1 MMNGRPADPPLGL
14 GTYEVVEASPGPLTS
29 WEAGNLVVDL
39 ESLRGSAA
47 KEPAVEAVEVH
58 LVRPGDPVRVANVL
72 DAVVPHVK
80 ADDPEATFPGVLGR
94 LAPAG
99 RGRSNRLGGV
109 TVLSVC
115 DLRAA
120 GLVEQ
125 DELYETFV
133 DRAGPGAER
142 SSFGSTTNVVLTFTP
157 RPGAPAADVDLA
169 VRRAGLRVARDLAAT
184 TIGSAPDREET
195 FRPIGTGD
203 DGEDLPRV
211 AAILQVGSE
220 GSFLDTFLYGLRME
234 GLVPTLLD
242 PREVLDGALTN
253 GAYEWAGSRNATAFY
268 QRSALIHELF
278 EADGKSLRFAG
289 LIVALGYL
297 NTAFEKQRSAMLS
310 ARLAQ
315 LLGADGVVCTTFETG
330 NSHTDTMLTVRACEH
345 LGIRTTA
352 IVTETNGGLTDHVPE
367 ADCIVSVGNEDELV
381 PAWSP
386 DRVIGA
392 SAGRAGEPV
401 PTWAYLGATC
411 QTGDMRWRAVPE

>member
-1 MMNGRPADPPLGL
+1 MDDGMLELATFEAREVGTSAATRWIPGRL
-14 GTYEVVEASPGPLTS
+14 E
-29 WEAGNLVVDL
+29 VDL
-39 ESLRGSAA
+39 RSIGTVAGA
-47 KEPAVEAVEVH
+47 GPAIQQVQAE

-72 DAVVPHVK
+72 DAVVPHVR

-99 RGRSNRLGGV
+99 RGRSNRLEGL
-109 TVLSVC
+109 TVLAAC

-120 GLVEQ
+120 GLVEE
-125 DELYETFV
+125 DEVWETFV
-133 DRAGPGAER
+133 DMAGPGADR
-142 SSFGSTTNVVLTFTP
+142 SGFGSTANLVLTFTP
-157 RPGAPAADVDLA
+157 RAGAPAADVDLA
-169 VRRAGLRVARDLAAT
+169 IRRATLRAARDLAAT
-184 TIGSAPDREET
+184 TIGAAPDRKET
-195 FRPIGTGD
+195 FAPVGADRE
-203 DGEDLPRV
+203 GEGLPAIV
-211 AAILQVGSE
+211 AILQVGSE
-220 GSFLDTFLYGLRME
+220 GPFLDTFLYGLRME
-234 GLVPTLLD
+234 GLVPTALD

-253 GAYEWAGSRNATAFY
+253 GAYEWAGSRNPTALY
-268 QRSALIHELF
+268 QRNALIRELY
-278 EADGKSLRFAG
+278 EADGKRLRFAG
-289 LIVALGYL
+289 LVVALGYL

-352 IVTETNGGLTDHVPE
+352 ILTETNGGLTDHVPE

-381 PAWSP
+381 AGWLP

-392 SAGRAGEPV
+392 STARVGEPV

-411 QTGDMRWRAVPE
+411 QMGDLRWTAVPA

>member
-1 MMNGRPADPPLGL
+1 MGRHSAAPPLEL
-14 GTYEVVEASPGPLTS
+14 GTYEVVEASFGPSTS
-29 WEAGNLVVDL
+29 WKAGNLVVDL

-120 GLVEQ
+120 GLVEE
-125 DELYETFV
+125 DEVWETFV
-133 DRAGPGAER
+133 DMAGPGADR
-142 SSFGSTTNVVLTFTP
+142 SGFGSTANVVLTFTP
-157 RPGAPAADVDLA
+157 RSDAPAADVDLA
-169 VRRAGLRVARDLAAT
+169 VRKATLRVARELAAT
-184 TIGSAPDREET
+184 TIGATPDRQET
-195 FRPIGTGD
+195 FRPIGARQG
-203 DGEDLPRV
+203 GEDLPAI

-220 GSFLDTFLYGLRME
+220 GPFLDTFLYGLRME
-234 GLVPTLLD
+234 GLVPTALD

-253 GAYEWAGSRNATAFY
+253 GAFEWAGSRNPTALY
-268 QRSALIHELF
+268 QRNALIRELY
-278 EADGKSLRFAG
+278 EADGKRLRFAG
-289 LIVALGYL
+289 LVVALGYL

-330 NSHTDTMLTVRACEH
+330 NSHTDTMLTVRACEQ

-352 IVTETNGGLTDHVPE
+352 ILTETNGGLTDHVPE

-381 PAWSP
+381 AGWSP
-386 DRVIGA
+386 DHVIGA
-392 SAGRAGEPV
+392 SAARAGEPV

-411 QTGDMRWRAVPE
+411 QMGDLRWTAVPA